1 MKHFNRL
8 FLTNKSGVILTKN
21 FLPINVPPADTAL
34 VLQSPITK
42 FIMTSTHGPAYWH
55 RVGSSQCD
63 QIWRIFA
70 TLAMFLKS
78 LNNF

>member
-1 MKHFNRL
+1 MKHFNGL
-8 FLTNKSGVILTKN
+8 FLTNKSVVIL
-21 FLPINVPPADTAL
+21 
-34 VLQSPITK
+34 TK